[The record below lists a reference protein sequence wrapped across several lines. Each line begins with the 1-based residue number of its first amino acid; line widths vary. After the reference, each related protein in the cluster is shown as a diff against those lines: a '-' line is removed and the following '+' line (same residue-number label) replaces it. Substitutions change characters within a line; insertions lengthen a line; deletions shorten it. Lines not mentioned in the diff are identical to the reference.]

1 MKKNNQRESNIEVM
15 IQRLK
20 MLRKQCGLSQLQVA
34 EKLYVTRSAYAN
46 YEQGTR
52 RPGADIIEKLAELY
66 NVSPDYLLGVINK

>member
-15 IQRLK
+15 SQRLK

-52 RPGADIIEKLAELY
+52 RPGADIIEKLAELF

>member
-15 IQRLK
+15 SQRLK
-20 MLRKQCGLSQLQVA
+20 MLRKQSGLSQLQVA

-52 RPGADIIEKLAELY
+52 RPGADIIEKLAELF
-66 NVSPDYLLGVINK
+66 NVSPDYLSSASNK